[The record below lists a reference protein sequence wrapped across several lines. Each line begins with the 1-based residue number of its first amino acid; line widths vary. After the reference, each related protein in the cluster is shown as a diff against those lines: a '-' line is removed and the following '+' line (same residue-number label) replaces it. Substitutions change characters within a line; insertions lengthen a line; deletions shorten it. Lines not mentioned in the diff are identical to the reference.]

1 MVKNNPKTNNN
12 DENIN
17 PESDYKQI
25 DGLDQKLIE
34 LLLKG
39 YSNKNIA
46 LEARS
51 PLSTIQRRIKR
62 IFEDQYIHKKNEL
75 NHNKLGLRKGYLLIS
90 LKGDYADLVAQKVST
105 IKGIT
110 YVSLV
115 TGNIDIMST
124 CLFRETTDLFNIIE
138 SIKAIER
145 VDKVLWA
152 EEVHDI
158 PLKEITI
165 LSSLVQE
172 ESINTS
178 AQENNTNDSIHKETP
193 PNGSIS
199 EN

>member
-17 PESDYKQI
+17 RESDYKLI

-75 NHNKLGLRKGYLLIS
+75 NHKKLGLRKGYLLIS

-110 YVSLV
+110 CVSLV

-124 CLFRETTDLFNIIE
+124 CLFRETTDLFKIIE
-138 SIKAIER
+138 SIKTIER

-158 PLKEITI
+158 PSKEITV

-193 PNGSIS
+193 RKWFYC
-199 EN
+199 

>member
-17 PESDYKQI
+17 RESDYELI

-75 NHNKLGLRKGYLLIS
+75 NHKKLGLRKGYLLIS

-124 CLFRETTDLFNIIE
+124 CLFRETSDLFKIIE
-138 SIKAIER
+138 SVKAIER
-145 VDKVLWA
+145 VDTVSWA
-152 EEVHDI
+152 EEVHSI
-158 PLKEITI
+158 PSKEIMI
-165 LSSLVQE
+165 FSSLVQE
-172 ESINTS
+172 SINTS
-178 AQENNTNDSIHKETP
+178 VEENNTADI
-193 PNGSIS
+193 
-199 EN
+199 